1 MQAVAY
7 SLRSSIRARGFS
19 LVEIMVA
26 LAVSMLLLAGV
37 IAIFGSS
44 RASYETTDKLSRIQE
59 NGRFAIDQIV
69 RDIRAAGY
77 VGCARAPTYLSSS
90 LNVAATAQ
98 WDFLDGPVRGFQS
111 IGEDTWTPGLT
122 NVNVTQPSSGSD
134 VLLLRVPRRDAEPL
148 RLTADMASGSDSI
161 SVPNVTSGLRAGD
174 IALVYSCEAQSYFQ
188 VTSFAGGTIEHTD
201 DSGLSPG
208 NVTGDIQY
216 AFRKNAEVVPVHTV
230 LYYLRAST
238 ADATTTSL
246 WRRTGLNS
254 AEELVEG
261 VERMELEFGLDT
273 NGDTVVDDYVTADAV
288 GTNWG
293 NVYSV
298 SVALLVRSPEQYGT
312 DLDKRTYRLLSVDVD
327 APNDR
332 YMREVFSATA
342 NLRNR
347 VPVD

>member
-90 LNVAATAQ
+90 LNVTATQ
-98 WDFLDGPVRGFQS
+98 WDFLDGPVRGFES
-111 IGEDTWTPGLT
+111 TGAGTWNPPLT
-122 NVNVTQPSSGSD
+122 NVNATAASSGND
-134 VLLLRVPRRDAEPL
+134 VLLLRGPRRDAEPL

-174 IALVYSCEAQSYFQ
+174 AALVYSCEAQAFFQ
-188 VTSFAGGTIEHTD
+188 VTSFAGGTIEHSD
-201 DSGLSPG
+201 ESGSPG

-246 WRRTGLNS
+246 WRKIASND

-288 GTNWG
+288 GNWG

-332 YMREVFSATA
+332 YMRDVFSATA